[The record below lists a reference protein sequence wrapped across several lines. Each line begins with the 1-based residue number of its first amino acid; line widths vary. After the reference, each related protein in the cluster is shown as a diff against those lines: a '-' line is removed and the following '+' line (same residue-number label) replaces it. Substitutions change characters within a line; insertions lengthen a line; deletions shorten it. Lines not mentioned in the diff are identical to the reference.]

1 MRFDERGIH
10 LQQVKEYLA
19 QARYLDADINS
30 RQQELDMTRKN
41 LMSLQG
47 QELKQ
52 DVVQSSRAGHY
63 DDKFNLLF
71 EISDTI
77 NSKIDKLVALKQDI
91 SMRIDRLDDR
101 VYVIILRERYIN
113 MLEFHQIA
121 NRLNQSERHITRMHG
136 QALVDFYAC
145 NQDLFKTCPKMS

>member
-1 MRFDERGIH
+1 MR
-10 LQQVKEYLA
+10 QVKEYLL

-30 RQQELDMTRKN
+30 RQRELDMTRNN
-41 LMSLQG
+41 LTSLQG

-71 EISDTI
+71 EIDDAITD
-77 NSKIDKLVALKQDI
+77 KIDKLVRLKQDI
-91 SMRIDRLDDR
+91 SDRIDKVDDR
-101 VYVIILRERYIN
+101 IYTIILRERYIN

-121 NRLNQSERHITRMHG
+121 NRLNQSERHVTRMHG
-136 QALVDFYAC
+136 QALIDFYEC
-145 NQDLFKTCPKMS
+145 NKEMFILCP

>member
-1 MRFDERGIH
+1 
-10 LQQVKEYLA
+10 
-19 QARYLDADINS
+19 
-30 RQQELDMTRKN
+30 MTRKN
-41 LMSLQG
+41 LTSLQG

-63 DDKFNLLF
+63 DDKFSLLF
-71 EISDTI
+71 EISETI
-77 NSKIDKLVALKQDI
+77 TNKIDELVELKQDI
-91 SMRIDRLDDR
+91 SRRIDKIDDR

-136 QALVDFYAC
+136 QALVDFYEC
-145 NQDLFKTCPKMS
+145 NRDLFKVCP

>member
-1 MRFDERGIH
+1 M
-10 LQQVKEYLA
+10 QQVKEYLA

-41 LMSLQG
+41 LTSLQG

-63 DDKFNLLF
+63 DDKFSLLF
-71 EISDTI
+71 EISETI
-77 NSKIDKLVALKQDI
+77 TEKIDELVKLKQDI
-91 SMRIDRLDDR
+91 SRRIDKLDDR

-136 QALVDFYAC
+136 QALVDFFE
-145 NQDLFKTCPKMS
+145 NNRDLFKVCP

>member
-1 MRFDERGIH
+1 MR
-10 LQQVKEYLA
+10 QVKEYLL

-30 RQQELDMTRKN
+30 RQRELDMTRNN
-41 LMSLQG
+41 LTSLQG

-71 EISDTI
+71 EIDDAITD
-77 NSKIDKLVALKQDI
+77 KIDKLVRLKQDI
-91 SMRIDRLDDR
+91 SDRIDKVDDR
-101 VYVIILRERYIN
+101 IHVIILRERYIN

-121 NRLNQSERHITRMHG
+121 NKLNQSERHVTRMHG
-136 QALVDFYAC
+136 QALIDFYEC
-145 NQDLFKTCPKMS
+145 NKEMFILCP

>member
-1 MRFDERGIH
+1 M
-10 LQQVKEYLA
+10 QQVKEYLA

-41 LMSLQG
+41 LTSLQG

-52 DVVQSSRAGHY
+52 DVVQSSRTGHY
-63 DDKFNLLF
+63 DDKFSLLF
-71 EISDTI
+71 EIGETI
-77 NSKIDKLVALKQDI
+77 TDKIDELVELKREI
-91 SMRIDRLDDR
+91 SERIDRVEDR

-136 QALVDFYAC
+136 QALADFFEK
-145 NQDLFKTCPKMS
+145 NRELF

>member
-1 MRFDERGIH
+1 M
-10 LQQVKEYLA
+10 QQVKEYLA

-41 LMSLQG
+41 LTSLQG

-71 EISDTI
+71 EIGETI
-77 NSKIDKLVALKQDI
+77 TDKIDELVELKREI
-91 SMRIDRLDDR
+91 SERIDRVEDR
-101 VYVIILRERYIN
+101 VYVIILRDRYIN
-113 MLEFHQIA
+113 MLEFHHIA

-136 QALVDFYAC
+136 QALVDFFEK
-145 NQDLFKTCPKMS
+145 NRELF

>member
-1 MRFDERGIH
+1 MR
-10 LQQVKEYLA
+10 QVKEYLL

-30 RQQELDMTRKN
+30 RQRELDMTRNN
-41 LMSLQG
+41 LTSLQG

-71 EISDTI
+71 EIDDAITD
-77 NSKIDKLVALKQDI
+77 KIDKLVRLKQDI
-91 SMRIDRLDDR
+91 SDRIDKVDDR
-101 VYVIILRERYIN
+101 IHVIILRERYIN

-121 NRLNQSERHITRMHG
+121 NKLNQSERHVTRMHG
-136 QALVDFYAC
+136 QALIDFYDR
-145 NQDLFKTCPKMS
+145 NLELFNLCP

>member
-1 MRFDERGIH
+1 MR
-10 LQQVKEYLA
+10 QVKEYLL

-30 RQQELDMTRKN
+30 RQRELDMTRNN
-41 LMSLQG
+41 LTSIQG

-71 EISDTI
+71 EIDGAITD
-77 NSKIDKLVALKQDI
+77 KIDKLVRLKQDI
-91 SMRIDRLDDR
+91 SDRIDKVDDR
-101 VYVIILRERYIN
+101 IHVIILRERYIN

-121 NRLNQSERHITRMHG
+121 NKLNQSERHVTRMHG
-136 QALVDFYAC
+136 QALIDFYEC
-145 NQDLFKTCPKMS
+145 NKEMFILCP